1 MHGSSS
7 VPEDLLAIINQY
19 GGAIPET
26 YGVPVEEIQKGI
38 KSGVRKVNID
48 TDNRLAITAAVRE
61 ALAADPKEFDP
72 RHFLKPSIKYM
83 QRVCADRYQQFGA
96 AGHGTKIKQ
105 ISLDD
110 FAAKYAKGELNAV
123 TKKAM
128 TV

>member
-7 VPEDLLAIINQY
+7 VPEDLLALINQY

-61 ALAADPKEFDP
+61 ALAANPKEFDP

-83 QRVCADRYQQFGA
+83 QKVCSDRYQQFET
-96 AGHGTKIKQ
+96 AGKASSIKQ
-105 ISLDD
+105 MSTDD
-110 FAAKYAKGELNAV
+110 YAVKYTKGELTQVSKKVVAV
-123 TKKAM
+123 
-128 TV
+128 